1 MLSYA
6 NFRITSWLVLVAV
19 SSHLCR
25 SGFGNPLRHSDDCLT
40 YSTALLRNITAA
52 VEELG
57 FYCSKLSVEMNN
69 RNLSVCEPK
78 NSSCANRQTSG
89 FNEVR
94 VRMRYAFLRNYVQW
108 SLCLLLSL
116 VPHLL
121 HSCSQDACFR
131 AIREDLQY
139 YKNMLPKIQ
148 NDRLRATLM
157 GAIEDLVKNCAF
169 PHVLENPA
177 SSKAAQAPSFED
189 RVHLC
194 KVLRGFHVR
203 AITLNRVISYVAAGD
218 HLK

>member
-89 FNEVR
+89 FNE
-94 VRMRYAFLRNYVQW
+94 
-108 SLCLLLSL
+108 
-116 VPHLL
+116 
-121 HSCSQDACFR
+121 DACFR